1 MRKRTYRRI
10 KRAVFVACEGKSELG
25 YVRWLNRLADAEGVP
40 VSIMGR
46 DMKGGGAGKIADRAA
61 RALLRSAGGPAMY
74 DKRYLLMDRGSS
86 ARYRQEIEQARQ
98 IAGKNSFSIIWQPIC
113 HECFLLKHF
122 AGTED
127 RNHPDA
133 SACEAALLAVWP
145 AYRKGL
151 DATEYER
158 EILIEHLVRARAN
171 LPELEAFLIDI
182 GWG

>member
-1 MRKRTYRRI
+1 
-10 KRAVFVACEGKSELG
+10 
-25 YVRWLNRLADAEGVP
+25 
-40 VSIMGR
+40 
-46 DMKGGGAGKIADRAA
+46 MKGGGAGKIADRAA

-74 DKRYLLMDRGSS
+74 EKRYLLMDRSRGT
-86 ARYRQEIEQARQ
+86 RYRRDVERARQ
-98 IAGKNSFSIIWQPIC
+98 IAGKHSFSIIWQPIC

-127 RNHPDA
+127 RNPPDA
-133 SACEAALLAVWP
+133 SACEAALLAVWS

-158 EILIEHLVRARAN
+158 ELSVEHLVRARMN
-171 LPELEAFLIDI
+171 LPGLEAFLIDI

>member
-1 MRKRTYRRI
+1 MRRRRHRRI

-40 VSIMGR
+40 VSITGR
-46 DMKGGGAGKIADRAA
+46 DMKGGGAGKVADRAA

-74 DKRYLLMDRGSS
+74 EKRYLLLDRGRS
-86 ARYRQEIEQARQ
+86 ARYRKEIEWAQQ
-98 IAGKNSFSIIWQPIC
+98 IAGKHSFSIIWQPIC

-127 RNHPDA
+127 RNPPDA

-151 DATEYER
+151 DATEYEK
-158 EILIEHLVRARAN
+158 EISIEHLVRARAN
-171 LPELEAFLIDI
+171 FPELEAFLIDI

>member
-1 MRKRTYRRI
+1 
-10 KRAVFVACEGKSELG
+10 
-25 YVRWLNRLADAEGVP
+25 
-40 VSIMGR
+40 
-46 DMKGGGAGKIADRAA
+46 MKGGGAGKIADRAA

-74 DKRYLLMDRGSS
+74 DKRYLLMDRGRS
-86 ARYRQEIEQARQ
+86 ARYHQEIEQARQ

-122 AGTED
+122 AGAVD
-127 RNHPDA
+127 RNPPDA

-158 EILIEHLVRARAN
+158 GISIEHLVRARAN

>member
-1 MRKRTYRRI
+1 
-10 KRAVFVACEGKSELG
+10 
-25 YVRWLNRLADAEGVP
+25 
-40 VSIMGR
+40 
-46 DMKGGGAGKIADRAA
+46 
-61 RALLRSAGGPAMY
+61 MY
-74 DKRYLLMDRGSS
+74 EKRYVLLDRGRS
-86 ARYRQEIEQARQ
+86 ARYRQEIERAQQ
-98 IAGKNSFSIIWQPIC
+98 IAGKHSFSIIWQPIC

-127 RNHPDA
+127 RNPPDT

-151 DATEYER
+151 DATEYEK
-158 EILIEHLVRARAN
+158 EISIEHLVRARAN

>member
-1 MRKRTYRRI
+1 MR
-10 KRAVFVACEGKSELG
+10 
-25 YVRWLNRLADAEGVP
+25 
-40 VSIMGR
+40 
-46 DMKGGGAGKIADRAA
+46 GGGAGKIADRAA
-61 RALLRSAGGPAMY
+61 RALLRSAGGPALY
-74 DKRYLLMDRGSS
+74 DKRYLLLDRGRS

-98 IAGKNSFSIIWQPIC
+98 IAGKHSFSIIWQPIC

-127 RNHPDA
+127 RNPPDA
-133 SACEAALLAVWP
+133 SACEAALLTVWP

-158 EILIEHLVRARAN
+158 EISIEHLARARAN

-182 GWG
+182 GWR

>member
-1 MRKRTYRRI
+1 
-10 KRAVFVACEGKSELG
+10 
-25 YVRWLNRLADAEGVP
+25 
-40 VSIMGR
+40 
-46 DMKGGGAGKIADRAA
+46 MKGGGAGKIADRAT

-74 DKRYLLMDRGSS
+74 EKRYLLMDRGRS
-86 ARYRQEIEQARQ
+86 ARYRQEIERARQ
-98 IAGKNSFSIIWQPIC
+98 ISGKHSFSIIWQPIC

-122 AGTED
+122 AETED
-127 RNHPDA
+127 RNPPDA

-151 DATEYER
+151 DGTEYER
-158 EILIEHLVRARAN
+158 EISIEHLVRARAN

>member
-1 MRKRTYRRI
+1 MYRRI
-10 KRAVFVACEGKSELG
+10 KRPIFVACEGKSELG

-40 VSIMGR
+40 VSITGR

-74 DKRYLLMDRGSS
+74 EKRYLLMDRGPS
-86 ARYRQEIEQARQ
+86 ARYRQEIERARQ
-98 IAGKNSFSIIWQPIC
+98 IAGKHSFSIIWQPIC

-127 RNHPDA
+127 RNPPDA

-158 EILIEHLVRARAN
+158 EISIEHLVRARAN